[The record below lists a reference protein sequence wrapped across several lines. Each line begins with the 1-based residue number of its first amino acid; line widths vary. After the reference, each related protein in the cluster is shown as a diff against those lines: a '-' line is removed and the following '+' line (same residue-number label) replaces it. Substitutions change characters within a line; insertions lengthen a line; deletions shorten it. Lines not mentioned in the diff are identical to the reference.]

1 MLFFFKKTTQKN
13 WSAPLKVDKI
23 GTVRYPKNIR
33 GMKLAKKY
41 SDEYK
46 LMVVKDYYNSA
57 LGVRAIAL
65 RYNLPSKN
73 YINRW
78 EEELKKKGL
87 LAKEAT
93 KPNKT
98 NARTKESILRKDN
111 KTVREKEYEKEI
123 ERLKAKIAY
132 LESLESLKPFLKK
145 NKA

>member
-1 MLFFFKKTTQKN
+1 
-13 WSAPLKVDKI
+13 
-23 GTVRYPKNIR
+23 
-33 GMKLAKKY
+33 MKLAKKY

-87 LAKEAT
+87 LEKEAT

-111 KTVREKEYEKEI
+111 KTVREKQYEKEI

-132 LESLESLKPFLKK
+132 LESLESLKPFDKK